1 MASATFSPNRDFRR
15 KSVMRIF
22 KALLPVLLLSQ
33 LMLAQ
38 TAALH
43 GIDVTDLDRKV
54 DPCTDF
60 YEFAN
65 GTWRA
70 NHTIPATM
78 VRWSK
83 RWESGETTKDKLKEV
98 LEAAERDQAAAK
110 GSTDQIIGDYYD
122 ACMDESKVNAHGIEP
137 LKKWFAA
144 IDAVKDNGG
153 LPMMADTDSGG

>member
-1 MASATFSPNRDFRR
+1 MLTKSYSKSRIRPEYSSRMASATFSANRDFRR

-110 GSTDQIIGDYYD
+110 GSTDQIIGDYYG
-122 ACMDESKVNAHGIEP
+122 ACTAPAWMSPRSMPTA
-137 LKKWFAA
+137 
-144 IDAVKDNGG
+144 
-153 LPMMADTDSGG
+153 SSR